1 MRRTTALGAAA
12 GAALGVWLLAGTGTA
27 QSPPPG
33 STPAGSPP
41 SNTATPG
48 AAPSASPSSNAPA
61 PPVEFAPEFL
71 RDPKNVQRGRGV
83 WQTRCQFCHGKT
95 AYPGKAPKLDPSRY
109 SPAFVYDRVANGFQG
124 MPPWRHE
131 FSVDELKS
139 VVAYV
144 LSRQFPD

>member
-1 MRRTTALGAAA
+1 MRTTTALGSATI
-12 GAALGVWLLAGTGTA
+12 AALAAWLLAGVGAA
-27 QSPPPG
+27 QSPPAA
-33 STPAGSPP
+33 PAPVAG
-41 SNTATPG
+41 
-48 AAPSASPSSNAPA
+48 APSAPPANGPA
-61 PPVEFAPEFL
+61 PPVEFTPEFL
-71 RDPKNVQRGRGV
+71 RDPRNVRRGRGV
-83 WQTRCQFCHGKT
+83 WEARCQFCHGKR

-144 LSRQFPD
+144 LSREFPN

>member
-1 MRRTTALGAAA
+1 MRTTTVCGLALAAA
-12 GAALGVWLLAGTGTA
+12 LAMWLLARVGAT
-27 QSPPPG
+27 QSP
-33 STPAGSPP
+33 SVAPAPLANG
-41 SNTATPG
+41 
-48 AAPSASPSSNAPA
+48 PA
-61 PPVEFAPEFL
+61 PPVEFTVEFL

-83 WQTRCQFCHGKT
+83 WQARCQFCHGKM

-131 FSVDELKS
+131 FSVDDLKS

-144 LSRQFPD
+144 LSREFPN